1 MPPPDR
7 EDMVTQSQP
16 ESAPAP
22 GPAPAHAPDAE
33 TLRLLRDLIAFP
45 SISRTSN
52 MALIDYVRAYLAKL
66 GVESRLVHDET
77 GTKANLFATLGPA
90 DVPGILLSG
99 HSDVV
104 TVEGQD
110 WASDPFVLE
119 ARDGRL
125 HGRGTADM
133 KGFVA
138 SALALFGR
146 TAGRA
151 LQAPLHLALSYD
163 EEIGCIG
170 VRRLIDS
177 LAGLPVRPR
186 LCIVGEPTE
195 MQVVVAHKGKAAL
208 QVDVR
213 GLEAHSSLA
222 PRAVNAIEY
231 AAELIVFIRSLAAER
246 ARTGPR
252 DEAFDVPFSTFQ
264 VGTISGGTALNVVAG
279 NCRFAFEMRH
289 LPDDDPEQQFA
300 RILAHAREVIEPAMK
315 AISPEAGIAFHP
327 LAAYP
332 GLDMA
337 PEDPAV
343 ALAKRLAGRNDHA
356 KVAFGTEAGLFQ
368 KTAGIATVV
377 CGPGRIAEA
386 HRVDEWI
393 AADQLGLCD
402 RFLDRVADHLAS

>member
-1 MPPPDR
+1 MAG
-7 EDMVTQSQP
+7 T
-16 ESAPAP
+16 APRP
-22 GPAPAHAPDAE
+22 E
-33 TLRLLRDLIAFP
+33 TLRLLGDLIAFR
-45 SISRTSN
+45 SVSRTSN
-52 MALIDYVRAYLAKL
+52 MALIDHVRGYLADL
-66 GVESRLVHDET
+66 GIESRLVHDET

-110 WASDPFVLE
+110 WTSDPFVLAE
-119 ARDGRL
+119 RDGRL
-125 HGRGTADM
+125 FGRGTADM

-146 TAGRA
+146 AAGRT
-151 LQAPLHLALSYD
+151 LSAPLHLALSYD

-195 MQVVVAHKGKAAL
+195 MQVVVAHKGKAAWR
-208 QVDVR
+208 VEVR

-222 PRAVNAIEY
+222 PRAVNAIEH
-231 AAELIVFIRSLAAER
+231 AAELIVFIRALAAER

-252 DEAFDVPFSTFQ
+252 DEAFDVPVSTFQ
-264 VGTISGGTALNVVAG
+264 VGTIGGGTALNVVAG
-279 NCRFAFEMRH
+279 HCHFEFEVRH
-289 LPDDDPEQQFA
+289 LPDDDPQALFA
-300 RILAHAREVIEPAMK
+300 LIEAHAREVLEPQMR
-315 AISPEAGIAFHP
+315 AIAADTGIVFHP
-327 LAAYP
+327 LASYP
-332 GLDMA
+332 GLDIA

-368 KTAGIATVV
+368 KSAGIATVI

-386 HRVDEWI
+386 HKPDEWL
-393 AADQLGLCD
+393 ALDQLAQCD
-402 RFLDRVADHLAS
+402 AFLDRVVDHLAR